1 MGDLVAGIQ
10 TGIELQDNFTSV
22 IYGIMES
29 VQAACSQM
37 ENLQGVMNSSVDSSA
52 WESLES
58 EINQTTATAEAM
70 NSTVDNTEEIINQN
84 TQSQEEF
91 NQQLQNATQHTNGLQ
106 GSLKKVGA
114 AIFGMAAIKK
124 TVGFIDEC
132 TEAFDTQQRAERQLM
147 TVLVNTLDA
156 DYVTKFALDVDA
168 TQAEDSIASIE
179 NGTDMEISA
188 SVKKEAL
195 LAEFDAITQKAAEIQ
210 SKGIYGDEIM
220 IAGAAEL
227 STYFT
232 DTGAVEKM
240 MDTLSNYA
248 AGMSG
253 GVELDDKA
261 MVDYATGLG
270 KVMTGS
276 YDAMTKKG
284 FEFTDAQKAI
294 IEGTAEEQQI
304 VATLGEEY
312 LNMSSDMQ
320 AAAAISQVIDESWA
334 GMYENMSNTPQ
345 GAIIQMKNT
354 WGDIKEKIGEQLCPA
369 VLKFVNTITSNWP
382 TINKIVD
389 GFTKTL
395 TFVMGILG
403 WLVDGAFNL
412 AEVIINNW
420 SMIEPIVAGIV
431 IGLGLYTAA
440 LIAHNVIQGIS
451 NISKTIATVQEYNHA
466 KAILA
471 NSAAYSKST
480 IKTAEATVAQASFNT
495 TLLASPVTWFAIMLL
510 VIVAVLF
517 AVCNWIAKTTDG
529 AITGFGIITGGVWIV
544 LQFFKNLG
552 LTVANIALG
561 IGMALNACAQNLMT
575 AFHNAI
581 CHVQAWF
588 WDLLATALEVI
599 EGIAKKLNKLPFV
612 DIDYSGISDAADDYA
627 AKAAEATGNMES
639 YLNIKDEFKKG
650 METFDTFQEGWMLD
664 AFTEGA
670 DWGNDI
676 SDKVASVFKDEDKK
690 DNGIGDIESMLEGIP
705 DGVEDIADSTDDIAD
720 SLSISEENL
729 KYMRDMA
736 EREATNRFTTAEI
749 KIEQT
754 NHNKISSDM
763 DIDGVVSGL
772 TDAVNEAVDIIAE
785 GVHK

>member
-1 MGDLVAGIQ
+1 M
-10 TGIELQDNFTSV
+10 
-22 IYGIMES
+22 
-29 VQAACSQM
+29 
-37 ENLQGVMNSSVDSSA
+37 
-52 WESLES
+52 
-58 EINQTTATAEAM
+58 
-70 NSTVDNTEEIINQN
+70 
-84 TQSQEEF
+84 
-91 NQQLQNATQHTNGLQ
+91 QNATQHTNGLQ

-124 TVGFIDEC
+124 TVGFINEC

-147 TVLVNTLDA
+147 TVLTNTLDA

-179 NGTDMEISA
+179 NTADMEIPA

-195 LAEFDAITQKAAEIQ
+195 LAEFDAITAKASEIQ

-240 MDTLSNYA
+240 MDTLSHYA

-284 FEFTDAQKAI
+284 FAFTDAQKAI

-320 AAAAISQVIDESWA
+320 AAAAISQVIDESWS

-354 WGDIKEKIGEQLCPA
+354 WGDMQEMIGERLYPA
-369 VLKFVNTITSNWP
+369 ILKFVQAVTNNWP
-382 TINKIVD
+382 TISTVVG
-389 GFTKTL
+389 GFTKIL
-395 TFVMGILG
+395 MVVMDILG
-403 WLVDGAFNL
+403 WLVEAAFSFGQSI
-412 AEVIINNW
+412 VDNW
-420 SMIEPIVAGIV
+420 SMIEPIVAGIA

-451 NISKTIATVQEYNHA
+451 NITKMIATVQEYNHA

-510 VIVAVLF
+510 AIVVALF
-517 AVCNWIAKTTDG
+517 AVCNWIAKTSDG
-529 AITGFGIITGGVWIV
+529 AITGFGIMTGGVWVVI
-544 LQFFKNLG
+544 QFFKNLA
-552 LTVANIALG
+552 LTVANVALG
-561 IGMALNACAQNLMT
+561 IGMALNACGQNLET

-581 CHVQAWF
+581 CHVQSWF

-627 AKAAEATGNMES
+627 AKSAEAAGNVS
-639 YLNIKDEFKKG
+639 DYLNIKDEFKKG
-650 METFDTFQEGWMLD
+650 METFETFQEGWMLD

-670 DWGNDI
+670 DWGNGI
-676 SDKVASVFKDEDKK
+676 ADKVSSVFKDSDK
-690 DNGIGDIESMLEGIP
+690 DNGISDIESMLEGIP
-705 DGVEDIADSTDDIAD
+705 DGIEDIADSTDNIAD
-720 SLSISEENL
+720 SLTISEENL

-736 EREATNRFTTAEI
+736 EQEAINRFTTAEVHVDMSGM
-749 KIEQT
+749 Q
-754 NHNKISSDM
+754 NKISSDM